1 MNPVVAIALGWLILD
16 EGITALTLLGAGII
30 VASVALVVRAE
41 VSPRRC

>member
-16 EGITALTLLGAGII
+16 EGITVTTLIGAGII

-41 VSPRRC
+41 AKPKAE